1 MKTNKKEQKIKDKN
15 RIKKEKQKKREK
27 TKREKRKEKKKK
39 REKAKNCYM
48 TPNKITQAQHFL
60 SGTSFANIL

>member
-1 MKTNKKEQKIKDKN
+1 MMKTEKMKREQ
-15 RIKKEKQKKREK
+15 RKEKKKKREN